1 MLISAIQQCRST
13 KIKYLSPPC
22 GASLPSPIPLSR
34 SSQSSS
40 LGFLSYRAT
49 SHQLSVLHTV
59 KMYMSML
66 LSPSVRLFPSSTV
79 STSVHKSSLYIRVSI
94 SDWMATFILRCVFGL
109 CCGCVWLCPTPNM
122 WTQIYWMSTMFNW
135 ISSLFPCCSVA
146 RLGPILCNPRDCSTP
161 GSSVLHILP
170 ESAQIHVHWVGESV
184 MPSNHLIFC
193 HPLLPPSIFLSIRV
207 FSSESALHIRW
218 PKDCFFNFS
227 NSPSDKYSG
236 LIPFRIDWVE
246 LLAVHSCL

>member
-13 KIKYLSPPC
+13 KIKHLSPPS
-22 GASLPSPIPLSR
+22 GASLPSPIPPSR

-40 LGFLSYRAT
+40 LGSLSYRAN

-59 KMYMSML
+59 RCVCRCYFIHLSGSL
-66 LSPSVRLFPSSTV
+66 LPNC
-79 STSVHKSSLYIRVSI
+79 VHKSRLSIGVSI
-94 SDWMATFILRCVFGL
+94 SDWTATLILRCVFGL
-109 CCGCVWLCPTPNM
+109 RCRCVWLCPAPNM
-122 WTQIYWMSTMFNW
+122 WTQIYWVSTRFNW
-135 ISSLFPCCSVA
+135 ISSVFPCCSVA
-146 RLGPILCNPRDCSTP
+146 KLGPILCNPRDCSTP
-161 GSSVLHILP
+161 GSSDLHILP

-184 MPSNHLIFC
+184 MPSNHLILC